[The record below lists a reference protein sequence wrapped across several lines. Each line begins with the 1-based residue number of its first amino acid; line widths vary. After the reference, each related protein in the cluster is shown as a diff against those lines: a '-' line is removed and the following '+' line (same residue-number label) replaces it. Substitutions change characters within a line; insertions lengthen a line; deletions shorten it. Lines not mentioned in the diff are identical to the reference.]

1 MPGYF
6 CFRPQK
12 RAKKKTDICS
22 MEIINAAAEAY
33 AEKFS
38 SPETELLS
46 SIAFSTQA
54 HHPEAH
60 MLSGHVQGR
69 LLALLSRLVQPRY
82 VLEIGTFTGYS
93 ALCLCEGLLEN
104 GELHTIECR
113 ESDASTAENHFKKS
127 SYSEQIHLHK
137 GEASKILTNLDY
149 TWDMV
154 FIDADK
160 TGYAGYYDQVM
171 PRLRKGGL
179 LIADNIFF
187 HGQVLEEKNQGK
199 NSIAMRNFAKKV
211 AEDKATEKV
220 ILTVRDGL
228 MLLFKK

>member
-1 MPGYF
+1 
-6 CFRPQK
+6 
-12 RAKKKTDICS
+12 
-22 MEIINAAAEAY
+22 MELINATAEAY
-33 AEKFS
+33 AENFS
-38 SPETELLS
+38 SPEPELLS
-46 SIAFSTQA
+46 SIAISTQA

-60 MLSGHVQGR
+60 MLSGHLQGR
-69 LLALLSRLVQPRY
+69 LLALLSRLMQPSY

-93 ALCLCEGLLEN
+93 ALCLCEGLSEK

-113 ESDASTAENHFKKS
+113 EQDADIAESNFRKS
-127 SYSEQIHLHK
+127 SYSHQIHLHK
-137 GEASKILTNLDY
+137 GEAGKILPNLPY
-149 TWDMV
+149 SWDMV

-187 HGQVLEEKNQGK
+187 HGQVLDEKYQGK

-211 AEDKATEKV
+211 AEDQSTERV